1 MPNDIK
7 DFPAEVIN
15 RSFNVPVLV
24 DFWAEWCAPCKVL
37 GPVLERLN
45 EKANGRWILAKV
57 NTEIMQEVAAQY
69 KISSIP
75 NVKLFVDGN
84 VAGKFA
90 GALPEYQ
97 IECWLEKV
105 LPSKFRKEVE
115 KAAELLARGSTE
127 EGKKLLEEILKSEPE
142 NQQARILLASAL
154 IFSEPEKAVVL
165 VTDISDAR
173 YMELAESI
181 RVFGRLFDILFNQ
194 AELPEKQTKQQYL
207 KAIEDLHSQQFESA
221 LEKFIDIIRNDRYYD
236 DDGSRKACIA
246 IFKFLGEEH
255 ETTLKYRRDFGSALY

>member
-1 MPNDIK
+1 MLNDIK

-15 RSFNVPVLV
+15 RSFSVPVLV

-37 GPVLERLN
+37 GPVLERLS

-57 NTEIMQEVAAQY
+57 NTEIMQDVAVQY
-69 KISSIP
+69 KISGIP

-84 VAGKFA
+84 IAGEFV

-97 IECWLEKV
+97 IERWLEKV

-115 KAAELLARGSTE
+115 QAAELLARDSTE

-154 IFSEPEKAVVL
+154 IFSDPEKAIML

-181 RVFGRLFDILFNQ
+181 QVFGRLFLLLSHQN
-194 AELPEKQTKQQYL
+194 ELPEKPTKQQYL
-207 KAIEDLHSQQFESA
+207 KAIEDLHSQQFEGA